1 MATPHKDHAPVRGTM
16 EADAASAASRD
27 TAATTSGDD
36 DAPFEFAARLDQLS
50 RDDARLQVEVR
61 GRHLMLLRRGDEVF
75 AMDATC
81 YHMGAPLLHG
91 DVEDVPGHG
100 ACITCPWHHYQI
112 SMTTGERLYQDMTM
126 KTCTLPKKQRVHE
139 TKTDAGAVLVRLS
152 GGGKPPSPPPGTPRP
167 KPHELPKPDWESD
180 RYAFKAPPPSQ
191 GRQASGGRGRGVPR
205 SGHALRAFA
214 NPAAGGTRLHPGL
227 RGQGVGEMVA
237 HSMRGGD
244 GKAPWAMR
252 APIPPRVRENVA
264 EEALPSPPRG
274 ADADDARDA

>member
-1 MATPHKDHAPVRGTM
+1 M
-16 EADAASAASRD
+16 
-27 TAATTSGDD
+27 TAHSG
-36 DAPFEFAARLDQLS
+36 
-50 RDDARLQVEVR
+50 
-61 GRHLMLLRRGDEVF
+61 
-75 AMDATC
+75 
-81 YHMGAPLLHG
+81 
-91 DVEDVPGHG
+91 
-100 ACITCPWHHYQI
+100 
-112 SMTTGERLYQDMTM
+112 
-126 KTCTLPKKQRVHE
+126 
-139 TKTDAGAVLVRLS
+139 S

-244 GKAPWAMR
+244 GKAPWAMQTPTVPSR
-252 APIPPRVRENVA
+252 ARENHESVIA
-264 EEALPSPPRG
+264 EKTEETLPSPPRETPSS
-274 ADADDARDA
+274 